1 MSNFYSNLGHPEY
14 KNDIASTST
23 SNSHPRYRNVPF
35 DLIEL
40 SIETLLGTSYEVRL
54 SGRTTIAFLKS
65 KLQRSEGIPKHHLH
79 LIHRGKF
86 CVDSSC
92 VKLNLNYRLKSINTV
107 CYKYL
112 NNIQTGRELPDS
124 LSLEECGV
132 ENGATLK
139 LILAM
144 RGGPINT
151 RRVVI
156 SNTSGRN
163 PSEHGPNENA
173 TSSHI
178 EDIMLKNKDKLL
190 DKIPKNGQ
198 VFEFFSIIIML

>member
-1 MSNFYSNLGHPEY
+1 MREYQNIIFIWFIEVNFVYIP
-14 KNDIASTST
+14 
-23 SNSHPRYRNVPF
+23 V
-35 DLIEL
+35 
-40 SIETLLGTSYEVRL
+40 
-54 SGRTTIAFLKS
+54 
-65 KLQRSEGIPKHHLH
+65 GIPTRK
-79 LIHRGKF
+79 LI
-86 CVDSSC
+86 
-92 VKLNLNYRLKSINTV
+92 RLKKFNNV
-107 CYKYL
+107 CYNCL
-112 NNIQTGRELPDS
+112 TNIWTGRELPDS

-198 VFEFFSIIIML
+198 VFKLVSIIKMLWTKFIFHCRLFN

>member
-1 MSNFYSNLGHPEY
+1 MYIPVV
-14 KNDIASTST
+14 I
-23 SNSHPRYRNVPF
+23 
-35 DLIEL
+35 L
-40 SIETLLGTSYEVRL
+40 SE
-54 SGRTTIAFLKS
+54 
-65 KLQRSEGIPKHHLH
+65 
-79 LIHRGKF
+79 
-86 CVDSSC
+86 
-92 VKLNLNYRLKSINTV
+92 NLNDRLNSINAV
-107 CYKYL
+107 CYKCL
-112 NNIQTGRELPDS
+112 TNIRIGRELPDS
-124 LSLEECGV
+124 LSLQECGV

-163 PSEHGPNENA
+163 PSEHGPNENT

-178 EDIMLKNKDKLL
+178 EDIMLKNKDELL

-198 VFEFFSIIIML
+198 VFEFVSIMTMLRTKFLLF

>member
-1 MSNFYSNLGHPEY
+1 MYIPVIILTE
-14 KNDIASTST
+14 
-23 SNSHPRYRNVPF
+23 
-35 DLIEL
+35 
-40 SIETLLGTSYEVRL
+40 
-54 SGRTTIAFLKS
+54 
-65 KLQRSEGIPKHHLH
+65 KLDRK
-79 LIHRGKF
+79 
-86 CVDSSC
+86 
-92 VKLNLNYRLKSINTV
+92 KSINNV
-107 CYKYL
+107 CYKCL
-112 NNIQTGRELPDS
+112 INVQTGRELPDS

-163 PSEHGPNENA
+163 PSENGPNDNA

-198 VFEFFSIIIML
+198 VFEFVSIITTFGLKYHFITDYSITVLYS

>member
-1 MSNFYSNLGHPEY
+1 MYIPVIILTE
-14 KNDIASTST
+14 K
-23 SNSHPRYRNVPF
+23 
-35 DLIEL
+35 
-40 SIETLLGTSYEVRL
+40 
-54 SGRTTIAFLKS
+54 K
-65 KLQRSEGIPKHHLH
+65 GI
-79 LIHRGKF
+79 
-86 CVDSSC
+86 
-92 VKLNLNYRLKSINTV
+92 NAV
-107 CYKYL
+107 CYKCL
-112 NNIQTGRELPDS
+112 INLQTGRELPDS

-163 PSEHGPNENA
+163 PSEHGPNDNA

-198 VFEFFSIIIML
+198 VFKFVSIITTLGLISLQIIQLLFCIHNFVNFR

>member
-1 MSNFYSNLGHPEY
+1 MFY
-14 KNDIASTST
+14 
-23 SNSHPRYRNVPF
+23 F
-35 DLIEL
+35 
-40 SIETLLGTSYEVRL
+40 
-54 SGRTTIAFLKS
+54 
-65 KLQRSEGIPKHHLH
+65 
-79 LIHRGKF
+79 
-86 CVDSSC
+86 
-92 VKLNLNYRLKSINTV
+92 NT
-107 CYKYL
+107 
-112 NNIQTGRELPDS
+112 NIYTGRELPDS

-178 EDIMLKNKDKLL
+178 EDIMLKNRDKLL

-198 VFEFFSIIIML
+198 VFKFVSIINKL

>member
-1 MSNFYSNLGHPEY
+1 MFY
-14 KNDIASTST
+14 
-23 SNSHPRYRNVPF
+23 F
-35 DLIEL
+35 
-40 SIETLLGTSYEVRL
+40 
-54 SGRTTIAFLKS
+54 
-65 KLQRSEGIPKHHLH
+65 
-79 LIHRGKF
+79 
-86 CVDSSC
+86 
-92 VKLNLNYRLKSINTV
+92 NT
-107 CYKYL
+107 
-112 NNIQTGRELPDS
+112 NIYTGRELPDS

-198 VFEFFSIIIML
+198 VFEFVSIITMLRTKFILLPSVQLFLYITLKTLGNGSLISRRR

>member
-1 MSNFYSNLGHPEY
+1 MISSYCHPIVNVYLDRQKFKTVLNF
-14 KNDIASTST
+14 NDW
-23 SNSHPRYRNVPF
+23 
-35 DLIEL
+35 
-40 SIETLLGTSYEVRL
+40 
-54 SGRTTIAFLKS
+54 
-65 KLQRSEGIPKHHLH
+65 
-79 LIHRGKF
+79 
-86 CVDSSC
+86 
-92 VKLNLNYRLKSINTV
+92 LKSINTV
-107 CYKYL
+107 CHKCL
-112 NNIQTGRELPDS
+112 TNIQTGRELPDS
-124 LSLEECGV
+124 MSLEECGV

-163 PSEHGPNENA
+163 PSEHGSNETA

-178 EDIMLKNKDKLL
+178 EDIMLNNKDKLL

-198 VFEFFSIIIML
+198 VFKYVSIITMLRTKYYILFNYFFIFKIIKL

>member
-1 MSNFYSNLGHPEY
+1 MRFDYLGAQRLHFWSP
-14 KNDIASTST
+14 NC
-23 SNSHPRYRNVPF
+23 N
-35 DLIEL
+35 
-40 SIETLLGTSYEVRL
+40 EVREYQNIIFIWFIEVNFVYIL
-54 SGRTTIAFLKS
+54 V
-65 KLQRSEGIPKHHLH
+65 GIPNRK
-79 LIHRGKF
+79 LI
-86 CVDSSC
+86 
-92 VKLNLNYRLKSINTV
+92 RLKSINTV
-107 CYKYL
+107 CYNCL
-112 NNIQTGRELPDS
+112 TNIWTGRELPDS

-198 VFEFFSIIIML
+198 VFKFVSIINMLWAKFIFSLQIIQSPFYNYNFINFR